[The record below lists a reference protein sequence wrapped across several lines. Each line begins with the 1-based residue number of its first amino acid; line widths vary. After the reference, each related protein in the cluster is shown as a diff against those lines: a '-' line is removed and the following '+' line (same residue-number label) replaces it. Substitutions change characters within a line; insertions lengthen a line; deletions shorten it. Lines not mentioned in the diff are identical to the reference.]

1 MLPAESV
8 ASGWMLPATE
18 HLRGG
23 GWRGGSAANRNRT
36 PYRRAEACAPA
47 PAAARNEPHLA
58 QQPVHA
64 GRADLQQKAADLG
77 VNRQSTVPLE
87 RGKQHG
93 HERLEAFRADPVRSL
108 PHCDQRFA
116 DRIAVTAAGPPLRRR
131 PLLPG
136 PQQSDRVLAMIA
148 ADRNKFVQDYRALR
162 LAAAR
167 IPFRQRRH
175 QFVSRRHPDR
185 PRHPPPRRC
194 SVAGSIHPEATDSA
208 GNIQGEA
215 MRPLTTIN
223 WPLPW

>member
-1 MLPAESV
+1 MNAPSLSKSTPRSENVNSLRAATSASITSAPLRTTTGTHSVQPVATSVSTIVCTKLPAADV
-8 ASGWMLPATE
+8 PAWATKSTSTKP
-18 HLRGG
+18 GG
-23 GWRGGSAANRNRT
+23 GSFQSPNVRRNRT

-47 PAAARNEPHLA
+47 PAAARDEPHPA

-64 GRADLQQKAADLG
+64 GRADLQQQAADLG

-87 RGKQHG
+87 RGKQDG

-148 ADRNKFVQDYRALR
+148 ADRN
-162 LAAAR
+162 
-167 IPFRQRRH
+167 
-175 QFVSRRHPDR
+175 
-185 PRHPPPRRC
+185 
-194 SVAGSIHPEATDSA
+194 
-208 GNIQGEA
+208 
-215 MRPLTTIN
+215 
-223 WPLPW
+223 